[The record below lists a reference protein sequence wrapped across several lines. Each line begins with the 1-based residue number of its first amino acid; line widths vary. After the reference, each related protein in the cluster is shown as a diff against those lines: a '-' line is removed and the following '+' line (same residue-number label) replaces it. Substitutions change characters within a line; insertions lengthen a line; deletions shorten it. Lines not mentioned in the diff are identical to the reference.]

1 MKQNNLLILAK
12 EWFEKGSHDLD
23 EAKLSLEHGGWT
35 DIICFHC
42 QQAAE
47 KYLKGFLVSQGV
59 NIGKLKKWQIHE
71 LPKLWKE
78 CNKLNRNFKSI
89 EEECIILN
97 EYYIEA
103 RYPLGEP
110 KVYSKEEAE
119 EAIEAAEKIVSLIIS
134 TTQ

>member
-1 MKQNNLLILAK
+1 MKQNNLAILAK
-12 EWFEKGSHDLD
+12 EWFEKGNHDVD
-23 EAKLSLEHGGWT
+23 EAKLSFEHGGWT

-47 KYLKGFLVSQGV
+47 KYLKGFLVSQGL

-78 CNKLNRNFKSI
+78 CNELNRKFESI

-97 EYYIEA
+97 EYYIQP

-110 KVYSKEEAE
+110 KVYSKAEAE
-119 EAIEAAEKIVSLIIS
+119 AAIEATAKMVALIIS
-134 TTQ
+134 AT